1 MRSSPMARNYGAP
14 FKDRIRG
21 LGPHN
26 PGHEAAGDFS
36 DEAHGADAFK
46 GVQAEHAAKMEKTAE
61 RAQPATGNAKTKEEM
76 QLLIDSSDEVS
87 KGQEVGRSSKGIF
100 QDAETGKYYSGGML
114 NFGEE
119 MSPDTIRNP
128 FDESIYDVEWKKK

>member
-1 MRSSPMARNYGAP
+1 MARNYGAP

-36 DEAHGADAFK
+36 DEAHGTDAFK
-46 GVQAEHAAKMEKTAE
+46 GVQAEHAAKMEKTAKPT
-61 RAQPATGNAKTKEEM
+61 QPRETAGVAKTEEEM

-100 QDAETGKYYSGGML
+100 QDSETGKYYSGGMW

-128 FDESIYDVEWKKK
+128 FDESVYDVKWKRK